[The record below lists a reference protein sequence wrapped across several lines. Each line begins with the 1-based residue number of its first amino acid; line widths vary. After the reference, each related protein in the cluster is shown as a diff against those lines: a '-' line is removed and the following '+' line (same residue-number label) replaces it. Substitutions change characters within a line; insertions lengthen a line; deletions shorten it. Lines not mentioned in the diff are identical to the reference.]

1 GRIAEI
7 IEGTRAPEGVPTLD
21 GTGKT
26 LLASMMDNHYHY
38 WSPHDGER
46 LIARGITAV
55 RDPGVAISESMS
67 FKDAIAYGLVTGP
80 DIYTAGPLIDGEHG
94 YHPRVDV
101 TITDPARAP
110 ALVRALHEQGVD
122 ALKAYF
128 MLDRGVLA
136 AVVAEA
142 DELGIPVTGHIG
154 VRTGWRE
161 AMEAGIDGFSHIR
174 VWRDFLS
181 AEQQPLGLDMTLDG
195 GRNPTARMQS
205 DWRDIDPDS
214 PETEELIERMVRAGV
229 SLDATLA
236 IQKVGDDARERF
248 SPELFTV
255 GRNSYDLMGRFVRNV
270 NEAGVP
276 LLAGTDNIHL
286 VDELEAYAEFG
297 IPNADILRAATI
309 NGARWIGRGDEF
321 GTVEVGKRANL
332 LLVDGDPLT
341 DVSVLR
347 NISAVIKNGIIL
359 YTK

>member
-1 GRIAEI
+1 
-7 IEGTRAPEGVPTLD
+7 
-21 GTGKT
+21 
-26 LLASMMDNHYHY
+26 
-38 WSPHDGER
+38 
-46 LIARGITAV
+46 
-55 RDPGVAISESMS
+55 
-67 FKDAIAYGLVTGP
+67 
-80 DIYTAGPLIDGEHG
+80 
-94 YHPRVDV
+94 
-101 TITDPARAP
+101 
-110 ALVRALHEQGVD
+110 Q
-122 ALKAYF
+122 
-128 MLDRGVLA
+128 
-136 AVVAEA
+136 
-142 DELGIPVTGHIG
+142 
-154 VRTGWRE
+154 E